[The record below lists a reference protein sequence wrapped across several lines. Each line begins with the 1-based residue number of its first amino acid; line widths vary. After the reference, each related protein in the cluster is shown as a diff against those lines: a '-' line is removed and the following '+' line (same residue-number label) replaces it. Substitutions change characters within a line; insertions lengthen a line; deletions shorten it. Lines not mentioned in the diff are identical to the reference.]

1 MSLPPL
7 TDEQRAAAGARATAA
22 RRIRAEVR
30 ANLKSGDIR
39 ISEVIDRAAV
49 DEAIAKL
56 KVVALLEALPG
67 VGKAKAATI
76 MERHHIAPSRR
87 VRGLGQHQREALTG
101 EFG

>member
-1 MSLPPL
+1 LPPL